1 MVNNVTIPLVSQ
13 NARPSKD
20 RTNRTNMVRGR
31 GELIQTLMHY
41 LFFLPIGHLLILF
54 KFKKQKEIIADMS
67 YTSSKA

>member
-20 RTNRTNMVRGR
+20 RTNMVRGR